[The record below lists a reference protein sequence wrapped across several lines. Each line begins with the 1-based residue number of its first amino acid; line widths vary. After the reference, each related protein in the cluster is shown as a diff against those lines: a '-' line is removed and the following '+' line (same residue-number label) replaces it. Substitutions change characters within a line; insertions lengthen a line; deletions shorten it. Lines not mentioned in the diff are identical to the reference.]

1 MRRISEEAQRYKDDW
16 NIACFGQSG
25 FEHLASRLPHRGLRN
40 FRDAS
45 STSYDFAK
53 STRTGQALNDV
64 FSTEAKERKNKQTS
78 MLIGTGHGFDIV
90 AWDDDSDNTG
100 RGHGIGSF
108 CNTEIHNFKANE

>member
-1 MRRISEEAQRYKDDW
+1 ISEEAQRYKDDW

-25 FEHLASRLPHRGLRN
+25 SEHLTSRLPHRGLRN

-78 MLIGTGHGFDIV
+78 RNFYFSMLIGTGHGFDIV

-100 RGHGIGSF
+100 RGVSGRCVLS
-108 CNTEIHNFKANE
+108 